1 MRINALARAK
11 RHGFRTFASVEP
23 IPVGMFDRAFSV
35 IALSYPFVDLFKIGL
50 QSGCRYT
57 KRETLTF
64 YNDVFDY
71 WKAHL
76 DKTPRIYWKDSFIRA
91 SEIERETLP
100 GYCVPANYDLFNEK
114 SNENAV

>member
-1 MRINALARAK
+1 MRTKKRTPDYGAISRSSIKKDFQKVQRYPAEEK

-23 IPVGMFDRAFSV
+23 IPVGMFDRVFSV

-71 WKAHL
+71 WEAHP
-76 DKTPRIYWKDSFIRA
+76 DKTPRIYWKDS
-91 SEIERETLP
+91 L
-100 GYCVPANYDLFNEK
+100 
-114 SNENAV
+114 